1 MWRTVQETLAKFLA
15 DNCPQMA
22 AALAY
27 YAIFSLPALLLFSVS
42 IAGMFVSRDDVA
54 QTLAAYSQQSLGDV
68 GAKQIQVMLDH
79 VSNPKHRVLGS
90 TLSMGILLFG
100 ATGAF
105 VEMQSAFNRI
115 WKVPDKP
122 RAGVWRTF
130 FTKRLFSLAMV
141 LGVAC
146 LLLVLLMTTWL
157 LGIFG
162 ELVNTVTP
170 DWLSKQLLSVANTI
184 MSLAVITL
192 LFTGIFKYVPD
203 VQLGWR
209 DVIAG
214 AFLTAVLYVLG
225 KSLLGFYLRYADPLS
240 VFGAAGSLA
249 LILLWVYYSA
259 LIVFL
264 GAEFAQVTAQQHANR
279 R

>member
-1 MWRTVQETLAKFLA
+1 MWRTVQETLTKFLA
-15 DNCPQMA
+15 DDCPQMA

-42 IAGMFVSRDDVA
+42 IAGLFVSRDDVA
-54 QTLAAYSQQSLGDV
+54 RTLASYSQQSLGDV

-79 VSNPKHRVLGS
+79 VSNPEHRLLGS

-105 VEMQSAFNRI
+105 VEMQWAFNRI
-115 WKVPDKP
+115 WQVPGSRP
-122 RAGVWRTF
+122 GNAWRAF
-130 FTKRLFSLAMV
+130 FTKRLLSLVML
-141 LGVAC
+141 LGVAL
-146 LLLVLLMTTWL
+146 LLLVLLVATWL
-157 LGIFG
+157 LGVFG
-162 ELVNTVTP
+162 ELIHNVTP
-170 DWLSKQLLSVANTI
+170 DWLSKQLLNVANTI
-184 MSLAVITL
+184 MSLVLITL
-192 LFTGIFKYVPD
+192 LFTAIFKYVPD
-203 VQLGWR
+203 VRLGWR

-225 KSLLGFYLRYADPLS
+225 KSLLGLYLRYADPLS

-249 LILLWVYYSA
+249 LILLWIYYSA

-264 GAEFAQVTAQQHANR
+264 GAEFAQVTAQRHKTKT
-279 R
+279 